1 MRMHFRPRLASYYK
15 AGAVLGA
22 IIASFYLCDFE
33 ALLLTRAGNR
43 AASTVGVVVE
53 PYPCSC
59 QVRQTSRRGVCQRQI
74 AERLLRSSIWSGRLD
89 YGNQSL
95 SLTGACCA
103 RFIFAWDGSK

>member
-1 MRMHFRPRLASYYK
+1 MRYIACFLSSGFLRRLHAHGLK
-15 AGAVLGA
+15 
-22 IIASFYLCDFE
+22 F
-33 ALLLTRAGNR
+33 
-43 AASTVGVVVE
+43 AAPTVGVVVE

-89 YGNQSL
+89 YGNRSL